1 MRPWAAVGL
10 PLVQTSDLVV
20 LAGTRRTVLLDPDAP
35 LRLVDAVPRGID
47 DLVLIVGP
55 EGGVAPDEVEPLTAA
70 GAVAARMGPT
80 VLRTS
85 TAAPAA
91 LAALAVHLDLWP

>member
-1 MRPWAAVGL
+1 VGL
-10 PLVQTSDLVV
+10 PLVQTADLVA
-20 LAGTRRTVLLDPDAP
+20 LSGGRRTVLLDPDAP
-35 LRLVDAVPRGID
+35 LRLVDAVPSGVD

-55 EGGVAPDEVEPLTAA
+55 EGGVAPEETAALIAA